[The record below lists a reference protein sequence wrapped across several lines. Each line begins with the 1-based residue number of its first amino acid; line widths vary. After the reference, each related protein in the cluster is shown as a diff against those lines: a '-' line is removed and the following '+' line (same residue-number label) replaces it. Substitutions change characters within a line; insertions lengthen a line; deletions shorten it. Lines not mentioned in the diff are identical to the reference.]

1 MSKPAPKPPEQR
13 RVERIVEL
21 REDLD
26 RAERQRNDM
35 ESELHQ
41 LEREQKE
48 ADKKRKE
55 EERRKRYGDGKR
67 SLANHLARE
76 VTGGDI
82 SWLPFEEREKWQ
94 RIAELATDYIAD
106 HAEDKP

>member
-1 MSKPAPKPPEQR
+1 VKAKREAAKPDPAEALR
-13 RVERIVEL
+13 REIASAEIEAREAEDRASEL
-21 REDLD
+21 RGRLD
-26 RAERQRNDM
+26 RIEKA
-35 ESELHQ
+35 
-41 LEREQKE
+41 
-48 ADKKRKE
+48 RKE

-82 SWLPFEEREKWQ
+82 SWLPYDEQERWN